1 MNPTQQQA
9 FQAVEQLL
17 LKREDNVQRQQQL
30 AEQMA
35 AEMEA
40 PARKWT
46 ITQLHLLSILHTQ
59 GEVNNMHLAEQLRI
73 SRPAVTKATA
83 ILLKHELIREVRR
96 LHNLRE
102 VYYALTPAGEQ
113 LATIHERLHN
123 RLLEQYEQLF
133 SQFDEAELTTII
145 RFLHT
150 WAEYV

>member
-1 MNPTQQQA
+1 MDATQKQA

-17 LKREDNVQRQQQL
+17 LKREQNVQRQQQL

-35 AEMEA
+35 AEMEVA
-40 PARKWT
+40 SHKWT
-46 ITQLHLLSILHTQ
+46 ITQLHLLSILQTQ
-59 GEVNNMHLAEQLRI
+59 GEVNNMYLAEQLRI

-96 LHNLRE
+96 PQNLKE
-102 VYYALTPAGEQ
+102 VYYTLTPAGEQ

-133 SQFDEAELTTII
+133 SQFDESELTTII
-145 RFLHT
+145 RFLHA
-150 WAEYV
+150 WAAYI

>member
-1 MNPTQQQA
+1 MNSMHEKA

-17 LKREDNVQRQQQL
+17 LKREDNIQRQQQL

-46 ITQLHLLSILHTQ
+46 ITQLHLLSILHIQ

-83 ILLKHELIREVRR
+83 ILLKHELIREVRSP
-96 LHNLRE
+96 HNLKE
-102 VYYALTPAGEQ
+102 VYYTLTPTGEQ
-113 LATIHERLHN
+113 LATIHERLHD

-133 SQFDEAELTTII
+133 SQFDEAELSTII

-150 WAEYV
+150 WAEYI

>member
-1 MNPTQQQA
+1 MNPKQEQA

-17 LKREDNVQRQQQL
+17 LKREDHVQRQQQL

-35 AEMEA
+35 AEMEM

-46 ITQLHLLSILHTQ
+46 ITQLHLLSILQTR

-83 ILLKHELIREVRR
+83 VLLKHELIREVRR
-96 LHNLRE
+96 PHNLKE
-102 VYYALTPAGEQ
+102 VYYTLTPAGEQ

-133 SQFDEAELTTII
+133 GQFDEAELSTII
-145 RFLHT
+145 RFLQA
-150 WAEYV
+150 WAAYI